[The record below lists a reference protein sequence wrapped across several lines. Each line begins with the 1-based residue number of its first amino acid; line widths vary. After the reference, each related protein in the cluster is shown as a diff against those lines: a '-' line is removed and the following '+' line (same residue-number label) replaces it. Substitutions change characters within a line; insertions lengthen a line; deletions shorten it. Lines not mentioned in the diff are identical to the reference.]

1 MIDGITNKQSISL
14 LYPRCEG
21 DASSNGRLGIDLINT
36 SSLVVLLTSSCCAQV
51 ATDAQLL
58 AVARAYLHPTVDPQR
73 SYRPD
78 AGEAWTGYGLG
89 I

>member
-1 MIDGITNKQSISL
+1 M
-14 LYPRCEG
+14 
-21 DASSNGRLGIDLINT
+21 
-36 SSLVVLLTSSCCAQV
+36 LLTPFRCTQV

-73 SYRPD
+73 GYRPD